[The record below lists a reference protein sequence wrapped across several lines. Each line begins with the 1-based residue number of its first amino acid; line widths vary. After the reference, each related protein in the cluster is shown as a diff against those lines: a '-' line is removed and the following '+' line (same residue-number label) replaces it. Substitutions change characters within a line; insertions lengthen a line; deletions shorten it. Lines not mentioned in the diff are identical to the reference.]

1 MHCNRTTLL
10 KLSMRALLSD
20 YPPPACA
27 WLENLSFPFPVNH
40 TAAAIKVEE
49 LLSALELS
57 RSDASEAD
65 AARAAQIDADQAAA
79 QLARIGGFVCA
90 ESAF

>member
-1 MHCNRTTLL
+1 M
-10 KLSMRALLSD
+10 
-20 YPPPACA
+20 
-27 WLENLSFPFPVNH
+27 NH